1 MEFGL
6 SDQQRELQAAARKF
20 ARAELPDLARELEKE
35 DKPVPH
41 EMVRRYG
48 ELGFLGINL
57 PEQYGGLGLG
67 HVEALLVLEEF
78 AQISVAVAFPVF
90 EALTGPVRT
99 IEQFGSDALKAKILP
114 EVIRGEKIVA
124 VAMSEPD
131 AGTALTDLT
140 TTAKM
145 DGDSIVLNGRKRW
158 SSGAGHSDYYIAY
171 CRFDSVEGAK
181 GIGAVIVEK
190 DDAGVSFGAREELMG
205 FRGIPSADI
214 FLDDVRVPAG
224 NLIVG
229 AGGFGKLMSAFG
241 LERCGNATMG
251 LGVAAAALEDALR
264 AAWDG
269 IAAKVHVSTGDTKQV
284 LNLDQV
290 EIPEIGNVELPRLS
304 TLKLSAALPPG
315 DDPVVIGF
323 APDLGPLVVRQA
335 GVEAGYAAFLT
346 SGTLS
351 EPIPRQG
358 ALTQGPLAAF
368 VDYIGVGFDHIVPQG
383 LDHILFVL
391 GLFFLSLRLSPL
403 LWQVSAFKLAPTITL
418 ALGIL
423 GYVRVP
429 AEMVEPLIAPSDIAT
444 AVFFDDEG
452 EAMYGGSY
460 AMSKAAQRAL
470 VSRWQAES
478 AKHGPRVA
486 LLKPNPMP
494 TAATARPMTGS
505 AVG

>member
-1 MEFGL
+1 MDFNLTE
-6 SDQQRELQAAARKF
+6 QQRELQAAARKF

-158 SSGAGHSDYYIAY
+158 SSGAGHSDYYITY

-181 GIGAVIVEK
+181 GIGAVVVEK

-251 LGVAAAALEDALR
+251 LGVAAAALEDALAYTQEREAFGKPIVDFQAVQMKLAEMAMQVDASRLLIWR
-264 AAWDG
+264 AAANAGQGLPTVYESSLAKCFSNEMVREVTQLGVQVMGGYGYSKDYPMEQRLRDGFAWG
-269 IAAKVHVSTGDTKQV
+269 IAG
-284 LNLDQV
+284 
-290 EIPEIGNVELPRLS
+290 
-304 TLKLSAALPPG
+304 
-315 DDPVVIGF
+315 
-323 APDLGPLVVRQA
+323 
-335 GVEAGYAAFLT
+335 
-346 SGTLS
+346 GTTDVQKTN
-351 EPIPRQG
+351 I
-358 ALTQGPLAAF
+358 
-368 VDYIGVGFDHIVPQG
+368 
-383 LDHILFVL
+383 
-391 GLFFLSLRLSPL
+391 
-403 LWQVSAFKLAPTITL
+403 
-418 ALGIL
+418 
-423 GYVRVP
+423 
-429 AEMVEPLIAPSDIAT
+429 
-444 AVFFDDEG
+444 
-452 EAMYGGSY
+452 
-460 AMSKAAQRAL
+460 
-470 VSRWQAES
+470 
-478 AKHGPRVA
+478 
-486 LLKPNPMP
+486 
-494 TAATARPMTGS
+494 TAAMIGRRFNQRS
-505 AVG
+505 K